1 MSDESTVPPLR
12 LVTPDDEH
20 VDAPAQD
27 DQTASASNDDPLS
40 LLVQRIE
47 DLPLR
52 ERPAAFE
59 RLNANLVAELNALE
73 EV

>member
-1 MSDESTVPPLR
+1 MTDEPRTPPLR
-12 LVTPDDEH
+12 LVTEDADVESPAPPALDTDAATDE
-20 VDAPAQD
+20 
-27 DQTASASNDDPLS
+27 DPLAK
-40 LLVQRIE
+40 LVQRIE